1 MRLLEANQSPAPT
14 ASQHLSQK
22 VIIMVQSTIG
32 QVLTNIEREVQ
43 AEVHNSHQPRQPSPV
58 DFVTPMT
65 AAPDMAMPDY
75 VEHSDGATEIGRLS
89 AEAVVREYEAAA
101 KDIEALGVELVEHV
115 KQCEAM
121 ARDALKVTDELKET
135 ANRYRDEAKLVFQ
148 QIENCSKM
156 TSEVRKICL
165 ELRDKIAVPATTD
178 KTKTKKARAAL

>member
-1 MRLLEANQSPAPT
+1 
-14 ASQHLSQK
+14 
-22 VIIMVQSTIG
+22 MVQSTIG
-32 QVLTNIEREVQ
+32 QVLTNIEREIQ
-43 AEVHNSHQPRQPSPV
+43 AEVHNSHQPRQPSPI

-121 ARDALKVTDELKET
+121 ARDVASSDGRTEGNREPLSRRGQARLHCRSKV
-135 ANRYRDEAKLVFQ
+135 
-148 QIENCSKM
+148 
-156 TSEVRKICL
+156 
-165 ELRDKIAVPATTD
+165 
-178 KTKTKKARAAL
+178 ARR